1 MANHARESVRPGP
14 EAGFDSMS
22 EVIDLYRRD
31 VDVTLLR
38 SRLRMSVEERFAD
51 LERMQRLVAEMRR
64 AGRAARGDGA

>member
-1 MANHARESVRPGP
+1 
-14 EAGFDSMS
+14 MS

-38 SRLRMSVEERFAD
+38 SCLRMSVEERFAD
-51 LERMQRLVAEMRR
+51 VERMQRLVAEMRR